1 MLPNRFWAAI
11 RALGGLWGRL
21 AILMFLGVGLAA
33 CQQQS
38 VSDSRAYAAI
48 SPETL
53 ALMKAKGTTP
63 EAPMMIRAFKKEST
77 FEIWKMTD
85 SGEYALLKS
94 YPMCRWSG
102 QLGPKKREG
111 DRQVPEGFYQITPGQ
126 MNPHSHYY
134 LSFNVG
140 YPNAY
145 DRAWGH
151 SGGSIMVHGI
161 CSSAGCFS
169 MTNKQIG
176 EIYSIA
182 REAFA
187 GGQKAIE
194 MQTFPFHMTPKNLAK
209 FRLDPNMPFW
219 KELKK
224 GDDYFK
230 VAKVPPL
237 VGVCGRKYVFNKQ
250 PANPKDK
257 MEASAACPKLVG
269 DPQVE
274 AAAQALEQSDDIA
287 VAKYVA
293 AGTPAVREVYADGG
307 QNPVFAG
314 IYNDVSRPEALVS
327 GPQEVAIG
335 TSAPK
340 AGKAKAEVKLAE
352 VKSAGDTRKV
362 MAKKAV
368 PQPVAVAAVA
378 PAPVSTVAKSTEVAA
393 ASQPSRPFYAKL
405 FNWGRPEPKVEAVQP
420 LNIAPTLAVE
430 PDAAQP
436 SASVPLPPVRSAHL
450 THHKAKAKKTQAL
463 LMPSPPAGAVALASA
478 DQN

>member
-11 RALGGLWGRL
+11 QALGGLWGRL
-21 AILMFLGVGLAA
+21 AILMVLGVGLTA
-33 CQQQS
+33 CQPQS
-38 VSDSRAYAAI
+38 VDDSRAYAAI

-63 EAPMMIRAFKKEST
+63 EAPMMIRAFKKESV

-85 SGEYALLKS
+85 KGQYALLKS

-145 DRAWGH
+145 DRAWGRT
-151 SGGSIMVHGI
+151 GGSIMVHGI

-194 MQTFPFHMTPKNLAK
+194 MQTYPFHMTPKNLAK

-250 PANPKDK
+250 PANPNDK
-257 MEASAACPKLVG
+257 MEASAPCPKLVG

-335 TSAPK
+335 SSAPK
-340 AGKAKAEVKLAE
+340 AGEAKADIKLA
-352 VKSAGDTRKV
+352 SAERDTHKG

-368 PQPVAVAAVA
+368 LQPVAVAATA
-378 PAPVSTVAKSTEVAA
+378 PAPVSTVAKTTEVATN
-393 ASQPSRPFYAKL
+393 QPSRPFYAKL

-420 LNIAPTLAVE
+420 LDLAPAVTVE
-430 PDAAQP
+430 P
-436 SASVPLPPVRSAHL
+436 ASVPLPPTRSAHL
-450 THHKAKAKKTQAL
+450 AHHKVKPKKTQASL
-463 LMPSPPAGAVALASA
+463 TPHQSVEAVAVASA
-478 DQN
+478 NRN